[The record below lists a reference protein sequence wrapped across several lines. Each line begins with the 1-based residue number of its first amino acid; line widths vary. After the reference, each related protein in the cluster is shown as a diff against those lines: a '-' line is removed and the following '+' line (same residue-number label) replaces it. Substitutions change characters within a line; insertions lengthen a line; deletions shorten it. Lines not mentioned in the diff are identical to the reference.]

1 MFVSSVPLSPGRH
14 SLWDMRVL
22 GLDPGLTCA
31 GYGLVERSGGE
42 VRAVGYGTIRT
53 PRGEVPARLAML
65 YDEVCA
71 LIEAHRPDAV
81 AVERVLFNSNARTAM
96 SVGQAAGV
104 VLLAASRA
112 GCDVAEYTPTQVK
125 LSITGYGQADKKQMQ
140 SMIARLLGLD
150 AVPSPADAA
159 DALGLAI
166 THVHA
171 YKLKAVARA

>member
-1 MFVSSVPLSPGRH
+1 
-14 SLWDMRVL
+14 MRVL

-31 GYGLVERSGGE
+31 GFGLVERSGGV
-42 VRAVGYGTIRT
+42 VRAVTHGAIRT
-53 PRGEVPARLAML
+53 PPGAVPGRLAKL

-71 LIEAHRPDAV
+71 LIDAHRPDAV

-104 VLLAASRA
+104 VLLAATRA

-140 SMIARLLGLD
+140 KMIARLLSLD
-150 AVPSPADAA
+150 AVPTPADAA

-166 THVHA
+166 THCHA
-171 YKLKAVARA
+171 YKLKALADA

>member
-1 MFVSSVPLSPGRH
+1 
-14 SLWDMRVL
+14 MRVL

-31 GYGLVERSGGE
+31 GYGLVERAGGS
-42 VRAVGYGTIRT
+42 VRALTYGAIRT
-53 PRGEVPARLAML
+53 PSGEVPARLAAL
-65 YDEVCA
+65 YEEVQA
-71 LIEAHRPDAV
+71 LIAGHRPDAV

-104 VLLAASRA
+104 VLLAAVRA

-125 LSITGYGQADKKQMQ
+125 LSITGYGRADKKQMQ
-140 SMIARLLGLD
+140 SMIARLLALD
-150 AVPSPADAA
+150 ALPTPADAA

-171 YKLKAVARA
+171 YKLKAAARA